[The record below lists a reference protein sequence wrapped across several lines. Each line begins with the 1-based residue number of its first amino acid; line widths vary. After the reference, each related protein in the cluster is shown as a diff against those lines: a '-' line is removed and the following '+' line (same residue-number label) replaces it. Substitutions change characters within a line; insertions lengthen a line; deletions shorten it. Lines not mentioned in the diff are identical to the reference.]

1 MSDQLR
7 LEQSDAVLR
16 VQIDAGRG
24 NLFTP
29 EMAAELTALLQTP
42 PDGVHVV
49 HLSASGPEFCMGRA
63 PFRSG
68 PGPMSEDVAGL
79 VAVNRA
85 LLHSPAVTVAEVQGD
100 AAGFGVGLVVH
111 SDVAVASPEARFSF
125 PEVHSGFA
133 PALVLA
139 WLGPLV
145 GRRKAFWLTA
155 TGVQILAREACDLGL
170 VTHVADTPDDL
181 AAAVSS
187 SIELLMSKPPEVH
200 RDIKRLSRFYAALP
214 DGARDEVAADRLVL
228 GALRR
233 AADRS
238 A

>member
-16 VQIDAGRG
+16 VRIDAGGG

-29 EMAAELTALLQTP
+29 EMAAELTTLLQTP

-85 LLHSPAVTVAEVQGD
+85 LLQSPAVTVAEVQGD

-155 TGVQILAREACDLGL
+155 TGVQIPAREACELGL
-170 VTHVADTPDDL
+170 VTHVADAPDDL
-181 AAAVSS
+181 GSAVSGC
-187 SIELLMSKPPEVH
+187 IDTLISKPPEVH
-200 RDIKRLSRFYAALP
+200 REIKRLIGFYAA
-214 DGARDEVAADRLVL
+214 ASVQTRDKLAQDQLIFGV
-228 GALRR
+228 LRR
-233 AADRS
+233 AA
-238 A
+238 AQ

>member
-16 VQIDAGRG
+16 VHIDAGSG

-29 EMAAELTALLQTP
+29 DMAAELSTLLQTP
-42 PDGVHVV
+42 PAGVHVV
-49 HLSASGPEFCMGRA
+49 HLSASGSEFCMGRA

-85 LLHSPAVTVAEVQGD
+85 LLQSPAVTVTEVQGD

-139 WLGPLV
+139 WLGSLV

-155 TGVQILAREACDLGL
+155 TGVQIPAREACELGL

-181 AAAVSS
+181 GSAVSGC
-187 SIELLMSKPPEVH
+187 IDTLISKPPEVH
-200 RDIKRLSRFYAALP
+200 REIKRLIRFYAALP
-214 DGARDEVAADRLVL
+214 DGARGEVAADRLVL
-228 GALRR
+228 GALKR
-233 AADRS
+233 AADR
-238 A
+238 